1 MHLENQDLIIY
12 GAGGHGNVVLDI
24 AEQLRLPILF
34 FMDKGAT
41 VQQKFWGYPVI
52 GEAKVGTVASQVNYI
67 VAVGDNANRKN
78 IVNSILTEAI
88 FTSLLHPRTSV
99 SPRAII
105 GMGTV
110 LTAGSVVN
118 PGAVIGKHCIINTN
132 AAVGHDCQLNDFVN
146 IGPNA
151 ALAGQVAVGEGT
163 WVGLGASILQG
174 ITIGSWCVIGAGAV
188 VLNDVPDGATV
199 VGNPAK
205 IIGMNAL
212 TVVG

>member
-1 MHLENQDLIIY
+1 MNLENLDLIIY

-24 AEQLRLPILF
+24 AEQLRLPVLF
-34 FMDKGAT
+34 FRDKAAT
-41 VQQKFWGYPVI
+41 FQQKFWGYPVI
-52 GEAKVGTVASQVNYI
+52 GEAQMGTASPQVNYI
-67 VAVGDNANRKN
+67 VAIGDNANRKN

-88 FTSLLHPRTSV
+88 FTSLLHPKTSV
-99 SPRAII
+99 SPRATI
-105 GMGTV
+105 GTGTV

-132 AAVGHDCQLNDFVN
+132 AAVGHDCQLNDFVH

-163 WVGLGASILQG
+163 WVGLGSSVLQG
-174 ITIGSWCVIGAGAV
+174 VTIGCWCVIGAGAV

-199 VGNPAK
+199 VGNPGK
-205 IIGMNAL
+205 IINMNAL
-212 TVVG
+212 TLVG